1 MEWTINSLI
10 EWLDPTRRSHCV
22 ERILAVDR
30 PSDSAMVIEVAK
42 EAVDRPSDSALVM
55 EVTKKAMPFRRT
67 CSEIEEAIQS
77 GGASIQENDPWVRP
91 IPFDFDPRHV
101 AIRDR
106 AWEIIGPIVSI
117 KNPFSKKERAAAIR
131 VASKLTTKR
140 LVYAHLRRYW
150 QGGQTKNALLPK
162 YEECG
167 AKGNSRTAGKKPGPK
182 TSRDVPGKTLTDE
195 DRKRMDAGINLYF
208 ENGEKLTLKEA
219 YKRTIEKFYHSG
231 YEIGPTGAPVPV
243 LLPPSERPSWK
254 QFMYHHDQM
263 ENLVNTLINRHG
275 EKEFNLKYRPI
286 TGRHKVFCPGK
297 LYLIDSTRGD
307 IHLVSSTDPTQVI
320 GRPTIIVVVDAFSR
334 LIVGIHITLGEE
346 SYENLAKAIE
356 NAARN
361 KVEFCYD
368 YGITITPEQWPAHHL
383 PEGILADRGPLRGPI
398 ANNIVDTLHVK
409 LFNTPPC
416 RGDYKGIIERTFG
429 HLNAECLSKLPGYID
444 KNYTRGDRDPRQ
456 KASLNIRDFT
466 TLVILWVLSKNAA
479 VLNYYRPDKDT
490 ANVTPIP
497 IALWRWGIQ
506 NRSGALRTLPPAY
519 VKAAL
524 LLKGTAYLTR
534 RGISFKGYYYTCA
547 TAVEKQWFV
556 GANGIRQP
564 VPCHYDP
571 SDASRIYISHEA
583 SGFDE
588 CLLTDQDS
596 LASIQTREELEIQGA
611 RIAQLKAG
619 AELDAER
626 SRAALNATIAAIPV
640 IQGRRKIT
648 DTDRAKAN
656 EIQLLKTVGAAEQL
670 ASPAPSK
677 VINLPTSSAI
687 ERRNRR
693 LLEML
698 NKKET

>member
-67 CSEIEEAIQS
+67 CSEIEEAIQR

-91 IPFDFDPRHV
+91 IPFDLDPRHV
-101 AIRDR
+101 AIRDK
-106 AWEIIGPIVSI
+106 AWESSGPIVSI

-140 LVYAHLRRYW
+140 LVYANLRRYW

-167 AKGNSRTAGKKPGPK
+167 AKGKRKTKGEKTGPK
-182 TSRDVPGKTLTDE
+182 TSLVDVPGKTLTDE
-195 DRKRMDAGINLYF
+195 DRNRMDAGIKILF
-208 ENGEKLTLKEA
+208 ENQQKLTLKEA
-219 YKRTIEKFYHSG
+219 YKQTIEIFYNSG
-231 YEIGPTGAPVPV
+231 YEIGLAGNPVPV
-243 LLPPSERPSWK
+243 LLPPCERPSWK
-254 QFMYHHDQM
+254 QFMYHHDHM
-263 ENLVNTLINRHG
+263 KNLVNTLINRYG
-275 EKEFNLKYRPI
+275 EKEFNLKHRPI

-297 LYLIDSTRGD
+297 LYLIDSTRAD
-307 IHLVSSTDPTQVI
+307 IHLVSSTDPTQVV
-320 GRPTIIVVVDAFSR
+320 GRPSIIVVVDAFSR
-334 LIVGIHITLGEE
+334 LIVGIHITLVEE
-346 SYENLAKAIE
+346 SYESLAIAIE

-361 KVEFCYD
+361 KVEFCAEH
-368 YGITITPEQWPAHHL
+368 GITIEPEQWPAHHL

-409 LFNTPPC
+409 LFNTPPY

-429 HLNAECLSKLPGYID
+429 HLIAECLSKMPGYIE
-444 KNYTRGDRDPRQ
+444 KHYSRGDRDPRQ
-456 KASLNIRDFT
+456 KASLNIHQFT
-466 TLVILWVLSKNAA
+466 KLIILWVLSKNAA
-479 VLNYYRPDKDT
+479 VLNYYQPDKDT

-497 IALWRWGIQ
+497 IALWNWGIQ
-506 NRSGALRTLPPAY
+506 NRSGALRTLPPAQ

-524 LLKGTAYLTR
+524 LPKGIAHLTR

-547 TAVEKQWFV
+547 TADEQQWFV
-556 GANGIRQP
+556 GANGAGRA

-571 SDASRIYISHEA
+571 RDASLIYISHEA

-588 CLLTDQDS
+588 CQIIDPDS
-596 LASIQTREELEIQGA
+596 LATIQTWEELEIQGA
-611 RIAQLKAG
+611 AIAQLKAG

-626 SRAALNATIAAIPV
+626 SRAALNAAIAAIPA

-648 DTDRAKAN
+648 DTDQAKAN
-656 EIQLLKTVGAAEQL
+656 EIQMLKSSKAAEQL
-670 ASPAPSK
+670 APPAPGK

-698 NKKET
+698 DK